1 MEIYMFKYHFIS
13 DTGEDE
19 DNNENILRR
28 GEDLSVLLQR
38 SGKTLRVANLYSE
51 KSVYMAI
58 VVRLVNSSHL
68 ITKNDWHLISLYGI
82 AVGSNRKEEH
92 LIS

>member
-1 MEIYMFKYHFIS
+1 MFKYYFIS

-19 DNNENILRR
+19 DDNENILRR
-28 GEDLSVLLQR
+28 GEDFSVLLQR

-68 ITKNDWHLISLYGI
+68 ITKNDWYLISLYGT